1 MVLHLRLP
9 VQVMLLRLS
18 ELNKIHVFGEIVLGY
33 DDIKEQL
40 LLRVDEI
47 VELICDKKTIEI
59 KIGKNDEIQLFDVK
73 KKILKSNQS
82 K

>member
-1 MVLHLRLP
+1 MVLHLRLL

-73 KKILKSNQS
+73 KKILKSN
-82 K
+82 

>member
-1 MVLHLRLP
+1 
-9 VQVMLLRLS
+9 MLLRLS